1 MCNSTAWAKLGLD
14 AWQSDVQS
22 MNHTCWPTQYI
33 YALNI
38 YTTMRQQCTSFR
50 GETKRTEIFQDGS
63 HYSRITTPENNYPA
77 QPGITSPRLSA
88 ACNENMLPSVDC
100 PTPRGGATVW
110 LLVEQVPCLTRQ
122 IGLHSQ
128 WFRLAGST
136 FLTKE
141 AQSPKGRHCCNPWGA
156 CFQGNQVGFLKP

>member
-1 MCNSTAWAKLGLD
+1 MAKRCAEHESHVLTHPVHICIKYLYYH
-14 AWQSDVQS
+14 ASAMYVIQRW
-22 MNHTCWPTQYI
+22 
-33 YALNI
+33 
-38 YTTMRQQCTSFR
+38 